1 MSGAEAAASAAPGR
15 CAVVVGHG
23 RLAEGLLSALARV
36 AGDQDNVWA
45 VSNDG
50 LGREELVGAVRT
62 TVEERA
68 AGREVILFSDMGGGS
83 CGQAC
88 RRLLADQ
95 VVRAV
100 FFGVNLPLLIE
111 FVFLQ
116 NQPFETLLAAMVSK
130 GRNALGVER

>member
-1 MSGAEAAASAAPGR
+1 M
-15 CAVVVGHG
+15 VVGHG
-23 RLAEGLLSALARV
+23 QLAEGLLSALTRV
-36 AGDQDNVWA
+36 AGAQENLWA

-50 LGREELVGAVRT
+50 LGREELVATVRAM
-62 TVEERA
+62 VEERA
-68 AGREVILFSDMGGGS
+68 AGRDVLLFSDMSGGS

-95 VVRAV
+95 AVRAV

-116 NQPFETLLAAMVSK
+116 DEPFDTMVAAMVSK
-130 GRNALGVER
+130 GRNALGMER

>member
-1 MSGAEAAASAAPGR
+1 MSSGLCG
-15 CAVVVGHG
+15 VVVGHG

-36 AGDQDNVWA
+36 AGTQESLWA

-50 LGREELVGAVRT
+50 LGRDQLEAAIRT
-62 TVEERA
+62 SIEERA
-68 AGREVILFSDMGGGS
+68 ESREAVLFSDMSGGS

-88 RRLLADQ
+88 RRLLADG

-100 FFGVNLPLLIE
+100 FYGVNLPLLVE

-116 NQPFETLLAAMVSK
+116 EQPFDTMVAAMISK
-130 GRNALGVER
+130 ARGALAVER